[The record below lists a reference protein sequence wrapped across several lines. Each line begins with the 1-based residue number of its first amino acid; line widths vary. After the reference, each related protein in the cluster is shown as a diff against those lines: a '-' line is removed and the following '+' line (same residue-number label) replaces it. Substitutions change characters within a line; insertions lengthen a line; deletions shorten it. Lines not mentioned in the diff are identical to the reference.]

1 MLQAYVPVAA
11 RAVRLP
17 RERNA
22 RLSLRLP
29 LGAARPAAG
38 LAVVLLH
45 PFAGDARWRYRHH
58 LSTEERRRWDAAQ
71 AVAAVA
77 QRPQPPACGQLALL
91 ASLAPAL
98 HRGNSRGDAAAC
110 GGGSGSEGRLLEP
123 CITAAAAFTLLP
135 SGSQVGYS
143 IISLDGLLSGSQES
157 QVRRAS
163 GVQFVQLCWVSAA
176 WAAEGTTATAAA
188 LQLESLR
195 DVPDCPQG
203 SLDLSL
209 PAGAGL
215 DSAAARRA
223 HHAPACA
230 ERQE

>member
-1 MLQAYVPVAA
+1 MPLLQRPRWRLLWACQPNRNRPPTVLQAYVPVAA

-71 AVAAVA
+71 AVAAEA
-77 QRPQPPACGQLALL
+77 QRAQPPACGQLALL

-98 HRGNSRGDAAAC
+98 HRGNSPGDAAAC
-110 GGGSGSEGRLLEP
+110 GGGGGGSSEGRLLEP

-157 QVRRAS
+157 QVHRAS
-163 GVQFVQLCWVSAA
+163 TVQFVQFVLCWGVS
-176 WAAEGTTATAAA
+176 GM
-188 LQLESLR
+188 
-195 DVPDCPQG
+195 G
-203 SLDLSL
+203 S
-209 PAGAGL
+209 
-215 DSAAARRA
+215 
-223 HHAPACA
+223 
-230 ERQE
+230 